1 MTKKEVKERIQ
12 NINWRDDDEDIYKKI
27 VSIVEDYQTSG
38 EDNKLEGVL
47 DNYLDE
53 SAAIDYIQKI
63 AFDEGVEA
71 VHECVDNICNFTH
84 VYHKDAWGYLE
95 DADLDSLCDEILD
108 LLGLDRYSD
117 DDEEDDE
124 EDD

>member
-27 VSIVEDYQTSG
+27 VKIVEDYQTSG
-38 EDNKLEGVL
+38 EDSKLDYVL
-47 DNYLDE
+47 KDYMTEED
-53 SAAIDYIQKI
+53 AIDYLREV
-63 AFDEGVEA
+63 AYDNGVEGVHDCTDR
-71 VHECVDNICNFTH
+71 VIPFTK
-84 VYHKDAWGYLE
+84 VYHKDSFGCLE

-117 DDEEDDE
+117 DDEDDN
-124 EDD
+124 